1 MSSAT
6 SADPDDCHLDEKQKE
21 AIDRV
26 IASDE
31 VPADMKEMARET
43 ARKWGYDPSIG
54 GDSS

>member
-1 MSSAT
+1 MSA
-6 SADPDDCHLDEKQKE
+6 AMERDECLLDEDQKA

-31 VPADMKEMARET
+31 VPRDVKEMARET